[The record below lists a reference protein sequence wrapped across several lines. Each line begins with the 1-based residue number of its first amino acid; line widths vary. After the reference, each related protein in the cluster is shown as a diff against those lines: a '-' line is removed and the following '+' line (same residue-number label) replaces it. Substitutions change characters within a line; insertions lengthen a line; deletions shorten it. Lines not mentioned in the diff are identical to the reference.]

1 MIRRLPLAWTLVALL
16 LAGCDGGDSD
26 RSSALL
32 LTVDSLRPEA
42 LSCFGN
48 PEPIT
53 PNLDRFA
60 EEGVLYTNA
69 RTVAPLTV
77 PAFASIMTGLYPI
90 RHSARDNHG
99 VPLPDEALTL
109 AERASDAGFHTAAIV
124 GAAVLDRGVGVAQGF
139 EYYRQPP
146 LPSHVSVTAR
156 YPEWSADEVVAEV
169 ERWLAGRDRSRP
181 FLLWVHLFDPHAPYA
196 APLETTEE
204 AGGHP
209 YMGEVAVADEAIGR
223 IRKLLESEGLLE
235 DTFVAIASDH
245 GEGLGDH
252 GESSHGAF
260 CYDSTLRVPLILR
273 FPDGSRAGERS
284 EEIVSV
290 VDLFPTLLDALGI
303 DEPGDVDGL
312 SLFDGAVPVDRG
324 VYFES
329 YFGYLRYGW
338 SPIAGWVDVGG
349 KYLHGATP
357 EFYNPTSD
365 PTETTDLIGARPD
378 VERYREA
385 IAAVAARPRLKGVP
399 RIDEALRATLEAM
412 GYAAGIGPDE
422 ALPEPL
428 AVTALPD
435 AGARRE
441 EMQKVTAALGLGER
455 KKYDEAIRA
464 LQEVTENNPR
474 NRLAQSWLA
483 TYLVHSDRCEEA
495 IPVLQ
500 GLLRGGSESGSAYN
514 SLGHCLMEGGDAQ
527 RALVHFRRASQL
539 DPTNP
544 IPVGNL
550 AAALDRLGRTDEAG
564 IYWRRFAELTP
575 TE

>member
-1 MIRRLPLAWTLVALL
+1 MSRLVPLAWTLVALL
-16 LAGCDGGDSD
+16 LAGCGGGSSD
-26 RSSALL
+26 RPSAIL
-32 LTVDSLRPEA
+32 LTVDSLRPEG
-42 LSCFGN
+42 LTCYGN

-77 PAFASIMTGLYPI
+77 PAFASMMTGLYPI

-99 VPLPDEALTL
+99 APLPDEALTL

-146 LPSHVSVTAR
+146 LPSEVSVTTR
-156 YPEWSADEVVAEV
+156 YPEWTADEVVAEV

-196 APLETTEE
+196 APVETTDQ

-223 IRKLLESEGLLE
+223 IRQLLEAEGLLE
-235 DTFVAIASDH
+235 DAFVAIASDH

-252 GESSHGAF
+252 GESSHGAL
-260 CYDSTLRVPLILR
+260 CYDSTLRIPLILR
-273 FPDGSRAGERS
+273 FPDGARAGERS

-290 VDLFPTLLDALGI
+290 VDLFPTLLDALRIG
-303 DEPGDVDGL
+303 EPGDIDGL
-312 SLFDGAVPVDRG
+312 SLFDGTVPVDRG

-349 KYLHGATP
+349 KYLHGAKP
-357 EFYNPTSD
+357 ELYNPTSD
-365 PTETTDLIGARPD
+365 PMETTDLIDAEAD
-378 VERYREA
+378 VERYLEA
-385 IAAVAARPRLKGVP
+385 IAEVASRPRLKGEP
-399 RIDEALRATLEAM
+399 RIDEALRATLESM
-412 GYAAGIGPDE
+412 GYAAGIGLDE
-422 ALPEPL
+422 PLPEPL
-428 AVTALPD
+428 AETGLPN
-435 AGARRE
+435 AGARGE
-441 EMQKVTAALGLGER
+441 EVQKVLAALSLGER
-455 KKYDEAIRA
+455 QQYDEAIRS
-464 LQEVTENNPR
+464 LQEVTAGNPR
-474 NRLAQSWLA
+474 NTLAQSWLA
-483 TYLVHSDRCEEA
+483 TYLVHSERCEEA

-500 GLLRGGSESGSAYN
+500 GLLRAGSESGSAYN

-539 DPTNP
+539 DSTNP

-550 AAALDRLGRTDEAG
+550 AAALDRLGRSDEAG

-575 TE
+575 AE